1 MFSRIPNIQ
10 IKQILRSQFSGGL
23 ITAKLALEIPF
34 QPFKRSCAGLL
45 ASLCSRHHT
54 RGDKYF
60 QCVRALGRCRFFPLG
75 LCWCSGERGTCH
87 LPWSSDA
94 FKIHSVCGV
103 VGTEGKRGQVALYK
117 DGEERWGVVTEVG
130 GGMGVSHPSQ
140 AKTTQQRTHV
150 RCALCYS
157 QGLPCYWT
165 LCFYQTLSFFFVFNP
180 ASSFLWPSYTYSKY
194 SKSKHVFIWRF
205 S

>member
-23 ITAKLALEIPF
+23 ITANLALEIPF

-75 LCWCSGERGTCH
+75 LCWCSGERGTIH

-130 GGMGVSHPSQ
+130 GGGVAGQSPKPSQ
-140 AKTTQQRTHV
+140 NHPTAHTR
-150 RCALCYS
+150 ALCFVLLS
-157 QGLPCYWT
+157 GIALLLDFVLLSDSVIF
-165 LCFYQTLSFFFVFNP
+165 LCFQSC
-180 ASSFLWPSYTYSKY
+180 FLWPPYTHSKY